1 VRWAGQQSVTRR
13 SPQIQFSNSRNT
25 ERHCERSEAIQLW
38 LARKLDCFVGAVIFS
53 SILAPR
59 CDSLIALSRERMME
73 VRIREAERGQ
83 PGFELVDLE
92 SLVVDD
98 HPVRAVWSFVEGLDL
113 QWFYDRIKSRGETPG
128 RPATD
133 PRILL
138 GLWLYATA
146 DGIGSARAL
155 DRLCM
160 HHTIYRWICGG
171 VGVNHTMLST
181 FRLDSGDFLDGLLTR
196 SLAALME
203 EGLITLDEVIT
214 DGTKVRA
221 AASRSSMRRGKT
233 LAELQE
239 KARTR
244 VVELKQELEA
254 DSAAGERRLSKR
266 RLSAAEDRACRVA
279 AALAKHP
286 ATVPKDETE
295 QSKEGEPPAGGK
307 SRKPPQERAS
317 TTDPDAPLMRMAD
330 GAVRPAYNV
339 QVASACG
346 FVVAIEPVERR
357 NDRGLA
363 PAMVAQVKQRC
374 GKHPDRLLADTG
386 AMTAADIV
394 TLAQTHPSMQVF
406 SPPPA
411 RKDASKPESKARYER
426 NRAAEPQCLKE
437 WRARMDSEE
446 GRAVYKRRSNT
457 EHIHARMKNRGFGH
471 MVLRGLAK
479 VRIACLLHAV
489 THNLIW
495 AISRRAL
502 NTA

>member
-1 VRWAGQQSVTRR
+1 MD
-13 SPQIQFSNSRNT
+13 
-25 ERHCERSEAIQLW
+25 SEHAMDI
-38 LARKLDCFVGAVIFS
+38 
-53 SILAPR
+53 
-59 CDSLIALSRERMME
+59 
-73 VRIREAERGQ
+73 RIRQAERRQ
-83 PGFELVDLE
+83 TGFELVDLE

-113 QWFYDRIKSRGETPG
+113 GVFYERIKARGETPG

-138 GLWLYATA
+138 ALWLYATA

-155 DRLCM
+155 ARLCE

-171 VGVNHTMLST
+171 VGVNHTMLSE
-181 FRLDSGDFLDGLLTR
+181 FRLESGEFLDRLLTG
-196 SLAALME
+196 SLAALMK
-203 EGLITLDEVIT
+203 EGLIRLDEVIT

-221 AASRSSMRRGKT
+221 AASRSSMRRRQT
-233 LAELQE
+233 LVELEE
-239 KARTR
+239 KARSR
-244 VVELKQELEA
+244 VAELKQELEA

-266 RLSAAEDRACRVA
+266 RLSAAEDRARRVA

-286 ATVPKDETE
+286 ATAPKKDR
-295 QSKEGEPPAGGK
+295 SDGDEPPSASGK
-307 SRKPPQERAS
+307 DGNKPKEERVS
-317 TTDPDAPLMRMAD
+317 TTDPDAPLMKMAD

-339 QVASACG
+339 QVASAGG
-346 FVVAIEPVERR
+346 FVVAIEPVQRR

-363 PAMVAQVKQRC
+363 PAMLAQVEQRC
-374 GKHPDRLLADTG
+374 GKLPERLLADTG

-394 TLAQTHPSMQVF
+394 TIAQTHSSVQVF

-411 RKDASKPESKARYER
+411 RKEDSKPQSKARYER

-437 WRARMDSEE
+437 WRARMDSQE
-446 GRAVYKRRSNT
+446 GQAVYKRRSNT
-457 EHIHARMKNRGFGH
+457 EHVHARLKNRGFGR

-489 THNLIW
+489 AHNMMW
-495 AISRRAL
+495 ALSRRTLKA
-502 NTA
+502 A

>member
-1 VRWAGQQSVTRR
+1 
-13 SPQIQFSNSRNT
+13 
-25 ERHCERSEAIQLW
+25 
-38 LARKLDCFVGAVIFS
+38 
-53 SILAPR
+53 
-59 CDSLIALSRERMME
+59 
-73 VRIREAERGQ
+73 
-83 PGFELVDLE
+83 VDLE

-98 HPVRAVWSFVEGLDL
+98 HTVRAVWSFVEGLDL
-113 QWFYDRIKSRGETPG
+113 QWFYDRIKARGETPG

-138 GLWLYATA
+138 ALWLYATA

-155 DRLCM
+155 ARLCE

-171 VGVNHTMLST
+171 VGVNHTMLSE
-181 FRLDSGDFLDGLLTR
+181 FRVDSGEFLDGLLTR

-221 AASRSSMRRGKT
+221 AASRSSMRRRQT
-233 LAELQE
+233 LTELEE
-239 KARTR
+239 KACAR
-244 VVELKQELEA
+244 VAELKQELEA

-266 RLSAAEDRACRVA
+266 RLSAAEDRARRVA
-279 AALAKHP
+279 AALAKN
-286 ATVPKDETE
+286 PKTAPRDDEGD
-295 QSKEGEPPAGGK
+295 QSEGDEPPAGGK
-307 SRKPPQERAS
+307 SGKPPKEERVS
-317 TTDPDAPLMRMAD
+317 TTDPDAPLMRLAD

-346 FVVAIEPVERR
+346 FVVAIDPVQRR

-363 PAMVAQVKQRC
+363 PAIVAQVKQRC
-374 GKHPDRLLADTG
+374 GKLPDRLLADTG
-386 AMTAADIV
+386 AMTAADID

-411 RKDASKPESKARYER
+411 RKDASKPASKARYER

-446 GRAVYKRRSNT
+446 GQAVYKRRSNT
-457 EHIHARMKNRGFGH
+457 EHVHARLKNRGFDH

-479 VRIACLLHAV
+479 VRTACLLHAV
-489 THNLIW
+489 THNLMW
-495 AISRRAL
+495 AISRRAPKP
-502 NTA
+502 T

>member
-1 VRWAGQQSVTRR
+1 MD
-13 SPQIQFSNSRNT
+13 I
-25 ERHCERSEAIQLW
+25 
-38 LARKLDCFVGAVIFS
+38 
-53 SILAPR
+53 
-59 CDSLIALSRERMME
+59 
-73 VRIREAERGQ
+73 RIRQAERRQ
-83 PGFELVDLE
+83 TGFELVDLE

-98 HPVRAVWSFVEGLDL
+98 HPVRSVWSFVEGLDL
-113 QWFYDRIKSRGETPG
+113 QVFYDRIKARGETPG
-128 RPATD
+128 RAATD
-133 PRILL
+133 PRVLL
-138 GLWLYATA
+138 ALWLYATA

-155 DRLCM
+155 ARLCE

-171 VGVNHTMLST
+171 VGVNHTMLSE
-181 FRLDSGDFLDGLLTR
+181 FRLDSGEFLDRLLTS
-196 SLAALME
+196 SLAALMK

-221 AASRSSMRRGKT
+221 AASRSSMRRRQS
-233 LAELQE
+233 LSELEE

-244 VVELKQELEA
+244 VAELKQELEA

-266 RLSAAEDRACRVA
+266 RLSAAEDRARRVA

-286 ATVPKDETE
+286 AAASKDEADQT
-295 QSKEGEPPAGGK
+295 KEEEPPAAGK
-307 SRKPPQERAS
+307 SGKNPKQERVS
-317 TTDPDAPLMRMAD
+317 TTDPDAPLMKMAD

-346 FVVAIEPVERR
+346 FVVAIEPVQRR

-363 PAMVAQVKQRC
+363 PAMVAQVEQRC
-374 GKHPDRLLADTG
+374 GKLPDRLLADTG

-394 TLAQTHPSMQVF
+394 MIAQTHPSVQVF

-411 RKDASKPESKARYER
+411 RKEASKPQSKARYER

-437 WRARMDSEE
+437 WRARLDSEE
-446 GRAVYKRRSNT
+446 GQAVYKRRSNT
-457 EHIHARMKNRGFGH
+457 EHVHARLKNRGFGR

-489 THNLIW
+489 THNMMW
-495 AISRRAL
+495 ALSRRAL
-502 NTA
+502 KAA

>member
-1 VRWAGQQSVTRR
+1 MD
-13 SPQIQFSNSRNT
+13 I
-25 ERHCERSEAIQLW
+25 
-38 LARKLDCFVGAVIFS
+38 
-53 SILAPR
+53 
-59 CDSLIALSRERMME
+59 
-73 VRIREAERGQ
+73 RIRQAERRQ
-83 PGFELVDLE
+83 AGFELVDLE

-113 QWFYDRIKSRGETPG
+113 QSFYDRIKARGETPG

-138 GLWLYATA
+138 ALWLYATA
-146 DGIGSARAL
+146 DGVGSARAL
-155 DRLCM
+155 ARLCE

-171 VGVNHTMLST
+171 VGVNHTLLSE
-181 FRLDSGDFLDGLLTR
+181 FRLDSGEFLDRLLTS
-196 SLAALME
+196 SLAALMK

-221 AASRSSMRRGKT
+221 AASRSSMRRRQT
-233 LAELQE
+233 LVQLEE
-239 KARTR
+239 KARIR
-244 VVELKQELEA
+244 VAELKQELEA

-266 RLSAAEDRACRVA
+266 RLSAAEDRARRIA

-286 ATVPKDETE
+286 AATPKDEKD
-295 QSKEGEPPAGGK
+295 QNGGDDPPLAGGGK
-307 SRKPPQERAS
+307 SGKKPKEERVS

-330 GAVRPAYNV
+330 GAVRVAYNV

-346 FVVAIEPVERR
+346 FVVAIEPVQRR

-363 PAMVAQVKQRC
+363 PAVVAQVEQRC
-374 GKHPDRLLADTG
+374 GKLPARLLADTG
-386 AMTAADIV
+386 AMTAADIA
-394 TLAQTHPSMQVF
+394 TLAETHPSMEVF

-411 RKDASKPESKARYER
+411 CKASSKPESKARYER

-446 GRAVYKRRSNT
+446 GQAVYKRRSNT
-457 EHIHARMKNRGFGH
+457 EHAHARLKNRGFER

-479 VRIACLLHAV
+479 VRIACWLHAV
-489 THNLIW
+489 THNLMW
-495 AISRRAL
+495 AISRRRAL
-502 NTA
+502 KTA

>member
-1 VRWAGQQSVTRR
+1 MDIRIRQA
-13 SPQIQFSNSRNT
+13 
-25 ERHCERSEAIQLW
+25 ERSQA
-38 LARKLDCFVGAVIFS
+38 
-53 SILAPR
+53 
-59 CDSLIALSRERMME
+59 
-73 VRIREAERGQ
+73 
-83 PGFELVDLE
+83 GFELVDLE

-113 QWFYDRIKSRGETPG
+113 QWFYDRIKARGETPG
-128 RPATD
+128 RAATD

-138 GLWLYATA
+138 ALWLYATA
-146 DGIGSARAL
+146 DGVGSARAL

-181 FRLDSGDFLDGLLTR
+181 FRVDSGEFLDRLLTQ

-221 AASRSSMRRGKT
+221 AASRSSMRRRQT
-233 LAELQE
+233 LTELEE
-239 KARTR
+239 KARAR
-244 VVELKQELEA
+244 VAELKLELEA
-254 DSAAGERRLSKR
+254 DSAAGERRLSTR
-266 RLSAAEDRACRVA
+266 RLSAAEDRARRVA
-279 AALAKHP
+279 AALAKNLTT
-286 ATVPKDETE
+286 APKGDEKDQT
-295 QSKEGEPPAGGK
+295 QGDEPPAGGK
-307 SRKPPQERAS
+307 SGKSPKEERIS
-317 TTDPDAPLMRMAD
+317 TTDPDAPLMRLAD

-346 FVVAIEPVERR
+346 FVVAIDPVQRR

-363 PAMVAQVKQRC
+363 PAIVAQVKQRC
-374 GKHPDRLLADTG
+374 GKLPDRLLADTG
-386 AMTAADIV
+386 AMTAADIG
-394 TLAQTHPSMQVF
+394 TLAQTHPSVQVF

-426 NRAAEPQCLKE
+426 NRAAELQCLKE

-446 GRAVYKRRSNT
+446 GQAVYKRRSNT
-457 EHIHARMKNRGFGH
+457 EHVHARLKNRGFGR

-479 VRIACLLHAV
+479 VRTACLLHAV
-489 THNLIW
+489 THNLMW
-495 AISRRAL
+495 ATSRRAL
-502 NTA
+502 KPA

>member
-1 VRWAGQQSVTRR
+1 MD
-13 SPQIQFSNSRNT
+13 I
-25 ERHCERSEAIQLW
+25 
-38 LARKLDCFVGAVIFS
+38 
-53 SILAPR
+53 
-59 CDSLIALSRERMME
+59 
-73 VRIREAERGQ
+73 RIRQAERRQ
-83 PGFELVDLE
+83 AGFELVDLE

-113 QWFYDRIKSRGETPG
+113 QSFYDRIKARGETPG

-138 GLWLYATA
+138 ALWLYATA

-155 DRLCM
+155 ARLCE

-171 VGVNHTMLST
+171 VGVNHTMLSE
-181 FRLDSGDFLDGLLTR
+181 FRLESGEFLDRLLTS
-196 SLAALME
+196 SLAALMK

-221 AASRSSMRRGKT
+221 AASRSSMRRRQT
-233 LAELQE
+233 LVKLEE
-239 KARTR
+239 KARIR
-244 VVELKQELEA
+244 VAELKRELEA

-266 RLSAAEDRACRVA
+266 RLSAAEDRARRVA

-286 ATVPKDETE
+286 AATPKDEKDQNE
-295 QSKEGEPPAGGK
+295 ADDPPLAGGGK
-307 SRKPPQERAS
+307 SGKKPKEERVS

-330 GAVRPAYNV
+330 GAVRVAYNV

-346 FVVAIEPVERR
+346 FVVAIEPVQRR

-363 PAMVAQVKQRC
+363 PAVVAQVQQRC
-374 GKHPDRLLADTG
+374 GKLPNRLLADTG
-386 AMTAADIV
+386 AMTAADIA
-394 TLAQTHPSMQVF
+394 TLAQTHPSIQVF

-411 RKDASKPESKARYER
+411 CKASSKPESKARYER

-446 GRAVYKRRSNT
+446 GQAVYKRRSNT
-457 EHIHARMKNRGFGH
+457 EHAHARLKNRGFER
-471 MVLRGLAK
+471 MALRGLAK
-479 VRIACLLHAV
+479 VRIACWLHAV
-489 THNLIW
+489 THNLMW
-495 AISRRAL
+495 AISCRRAL
-502 NTA
+502 KTA

>member
-1 VRWAGQQSVTRR
+1 MD
-13 SPQIQFSNSRNT
+13 I
-25 ERHCERSEAIQLW
+25 
-38 LARKLDCFVGAVIFS
+38 
-53 SILAPR
+53 
-59 CDSLIALSRERMME
+59 
-73 VRIREAERGQ
+73 RIRQAERRQ
-83 PGFELVDLE
+83 AGFELVDLE
-92 SLVVDD
+92 SLVVDE

-113 QWFYDRIKSRGETPG
+113 QSFYDRVKARGETPG

-138 GLWLYATA
+138 ALWLYATA

-155 DRLCM
+155 ARLCE

-171 VGVNHTMLST
+171 VGVNHTMLSE
-181 FRLDSGDFLDGLLTR
+181 FRVDSGEFLDRLLTS
-196 SLAALME
+196 SLAALMK

-221 AASRSSMRRGKT
+221 AASRSSMRRRQT
-233 LAELQE
+233 LVELEE
-239 KARTR
+239 KARAR
-244 VVELKQELEA
+244 VAELKQELEA

-266 RLSAAEDRACRVA
+266 RLSAAEDRARRVA

-286 ATVPKDETE
+286 AATPKDEE
-295 QSKEGEPPAGGK
+295 DQNEGDDPPLAGGGNSGK
-307 SRKPPQERAS
+307 KPKEERVS

-330 GAVRPAYNV
+330 GAVRVAYNV

-346 FVVAIEPVERR
+346 FVVAIEPVQRR

-363 PAMVAQVKQRC
+363 PAVVAQVQQRC
-374 GKHPDRLLADTG
+374 GKVPTRLLADTG
-386 AMTAADIV
+386 AMTAADIA

-411 RKDASKPESKARYER
+411 CKASSKPESKARYER

-446 GRAVYKRRSNT
+446 GQAVYKRRSNT
-457 EHIHARMKNRGFGH
+457 EHAHARLKNRGFER
-471 MVLRGLAK
+471 MALRGLAK
-479 VRIACLLHAV
+479 VRIACWLHAV
-489 THNLIW
+489 THNLMW
-495 AISRRAL
+495 AISCRRAL

>member
-1 VRWAGQQSVTRR
+1 MD
-13 SPQIQFSNSRNT
+13 I
-25 ERHCERSEAIQLW
+25 
-38 LARKLDCFVGAVIFS
+38 
-53 SILAPR
+53 
-59 CDSLIALSRERMME
+59 
-73 VRIREAERGQ
+73 RIRQAERRQ
-83 PGFELVDLE
+83 TGFELVDLE

-98 HPVRAVWSFVEGLDL
+98 HPVRSVWSFVEGLDL
-113 QWFYDRIKSRGETPG
+113 QVFYDRIKARGETPG

-133 PRILL
+133 PRVLL
-138 GLWLYATA
+138 ALWLYATA

-155 DRLCM
+155 ARLCE

-171 VGVNHTMLST
+171 VGVNHTMLSE
-181 FRLDSGDFLDGLLTR
+181 FRLDSGEFLDRLLTS
-196 SLAALME
+196 SLAALMK

-221 AASRSSMRRGKT
+221 AASRSSMRRRQS
-233 LAELQE
+233 LSELEE

-244 VVELKQELEA
+244 VAELKQELEA

-266 RLSAAEDRACRVA
+266 RLSAAEDRARRVA

-286 ATVPKDETE
+286 AAASKDEADQT
-295 QSKEGEPPAGGK
+295 KEEEPPAAGK
-307 SRKPPQERAS
+307 SGKNPKQERVS
-317 TTDPDAPLMRMAD
+317 TTDPDAPLMKMAD

-346 FVVAIEPVERR
+346 FVVAIEPVQRR

-363 PAMVAQVKQRC
+363 PAMVAQVEQRC
-374 GKHPDRLLADTG
+374 GKLPDRLLADTG

-394 TLAQTHPSMQVF
+394 MIAQTHPSVQVF

-411 RKDASKPESKARYER
+411 RKEASKPQSKARYER

-437 WRARMDSEE
+437 WRARLDSEE
-446 GRAVYKRRSNT
+446 GQAVYKRRSNT
-457 EHIHARMKNRGFGH
+457 EHVHARLKNRGFGR

-479 VRIACLLHAV
+479 VRIACLF
-489 THNLIW
+489 TP
-495 AISRRAL
+495 
-502 NTA
+502 

>member
-1 VRWAGQQSVTRR
+1 MD
-13 SPQIQFSNSRNT
+13 I
-25 ERHCERSEAIQLW
+25 
-38 LARKLDCFVGAVIFS
+38 
-53 SILAPR
+53 
-59 CDSLIALSRERMME
+59 
-73 VRIREAERGQ
+73 RIRRAERRQ
-83 PGFELVDLE
+83 AGFELVDLE

-113 QWFYDRIKSRGETPG
+113 QSFYDRIKARGETPG

-138 GLWLYATA
+138 ALWLYATA

-155 DRLCM
+155 TRLCE

-171 VGVNHTMLST
+171 VGVNHTMLSE
-181 FRLDSGDFLDGLLTR
+181 FRTDSGEFLDRLLTS
-196 SLAALME
+196 SLTALMK

-221 AASRSSMRRGKT
+221 AASRSSMRRRQT
-233 LAELQE
+233 LVELEE
-239 KARTR
+239 KARIR
-244 VVELKQELEA
+244 VAELKQELEA

-266 RLSAAEDRACRVA
+266 RLSAAEDRARRVA

-286 ATVPKDETE
+286 AATPKDEKD
-295 QSKEGEPPAGGK
+295 QNEGDDPPLAGGGK
-307 SRKPPQERAS
+307 SGKKPKEERVS

-330 GAVRPAYNV
+330 GAVRVAYNV

-346 FVVAIEPVERR
+346 FVVAIEPVQRR

-363 PAMVAQVKQRC
+363 PAMVAQVERRC
-374 GKHPDRLLADTG
+374 GRLPDRLLADIG
-386 AMTAADIV
+386 AMTAADIA

-411 RKDASKPESKARYER
+411 RKQASKPESKARYER

-437 WRARMDSEE
+437 WRVRMDSEE
-446 GRAVYKRRSNT
+446 GQAVYKRRSNT
-457 EHIHARMKNRGFGH
+457 EHAHARLKNRGFER
-471 MVLRGLAK
+471 MALRGLAK
-479 VRIACLLHAV
+479 VRIACWLHAV
-489 THNLIW
+489 THNLMW
-495 AISRRAL
+495 AISCRRAL
-502 NTA
+502 TTA

>member
-1 VRWAGQQSVTRR
+1 MD
-13 SPQIQFSNSRNT
+13 I
-25 ERHCERSEAIQLW
+25 
-38 LARKLDCFVGAVIFS
+38 
-53 SILAPR
+53 
-59 CDSLIALSRERMME
+59 
-73 VRIREAERGQ
+73 RIRQAERRQ
-83 PGFELVDLE
+83 AGFELVDLE

-113 QWFYDRIKSRGETPG
+113 QSFYDRIKARGETPG

-138 GLWLYATA
+138 ALWLYATA

-155 DRLCM
+155 ARLCE

-171 VGVNHTMLST
+171 VGVNHTMLSE
-181 FRLDSGDFLDGLLTR
+181 FRLDSGEFLDRLLTS
-196 SLAALME
+196 SLAALMK

-221 AASRSSMRRGKT
+221 AASRSSMRRKQT
-233 LAELQE
+233 LVELEE
-239 KARTR
+239 KARIR
-244 VVELKQELEA
+244 VAELKQELEA

-266 RLSAAEDRACRVA
+266 RLSAAEDRARRVA

-286 ATVPKDETE
+286 AATPKDEKD
-295 QSKEGEPPAGGK
+295 QNEGDDPPLAGGGK
-307 SRKPPQERAS
+307 GGKKPKQERVS

-330 GAVRPAYNV
+330 GAVRVAYNV

-346 FVVAIEPVERR
+346 FVVAIEPAQRR

-363 PAMVAQVKQRC
+363 PAMVAQVEQRC
-374 GKHPDRLLADTG
+374 GKLPDRLLADTG

-394 TLAQTHPSMQVF
+394 TIAQTHPSVQVF

-411 RKDASKPESKARYER
+411 RKQASKPESKARYER

-446 GRAVYKRRSNT
+446 GQAVYKRRSNT
-457 EHIHARMKNRGFGH
+457 EHAHARLKNRGFER
-471 MVLRGLAK
+471 MALRGLAK
-479 VRIACLLHAV
+479 VRIACWLHAV
-489 THNLIW
+489 THNLMW
-495 AISRRAL
+495 AISCRRAL
-502 NTA
+502 KTA